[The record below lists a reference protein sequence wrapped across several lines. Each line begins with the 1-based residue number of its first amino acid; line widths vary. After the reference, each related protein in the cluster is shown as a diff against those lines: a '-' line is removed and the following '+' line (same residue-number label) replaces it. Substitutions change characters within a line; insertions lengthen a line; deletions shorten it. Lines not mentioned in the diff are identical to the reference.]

1 MESHLFFINI
11 PSFYTWYKKV
21 FQGITYSSFDQKLFE
36 SSPWMGSNGSIV
48 AFFTGVIGSA
58 IFVCIICDGSERHF
72 MGKAW
77 KPFQHAGQ
85 RPCRRYRSA
94 AACDAFLLRNGRC
107 EGR

>member
-1 MESHLFFINI
+1 MSSLKIGGGGFSTINFFAKNTFWIMESHLFFINI

-58 IFVCIICDGSERHF
+58 IFVCIIRF
-72 MGKAW
+72 
-77 KPFQHAGQ
+77 GQ
-85 RPCRRYRSA
+85 KKVR
-94 AACDAFLLRNGRC
+94 LLSTKLFDNIV
-107 EGR
+107 